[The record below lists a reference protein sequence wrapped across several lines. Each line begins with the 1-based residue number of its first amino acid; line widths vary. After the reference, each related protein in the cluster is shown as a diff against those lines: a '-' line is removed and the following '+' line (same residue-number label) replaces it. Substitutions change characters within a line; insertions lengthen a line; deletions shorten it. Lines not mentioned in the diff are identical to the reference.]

1 MYLHLFGT
9 IISDHGREGFVIAF
23 SQQKSVV
30 LLLAVVA
37 CVFSANAQQPIVSP
51 LPPVSTQQVSNEIRS
66 FLGREVAA
74 HVADIHSLDPPQER
88 VVGAL
93 TTGEFS
99 WGTFM
104 RTLAIYSVLS
114 GERRIAG
121 RDIPELIGQM
131 GLIEA
136 KNGGK
141 SFAQLYA
148 ALALR
153 QFGTELAAN
162 QIWQSLAPEQRNAWR
177 SLLDPARFYDQTTRK
192 VINLPENY
200 FGVAARIAAMD
211 AQLGFIADRGYVNDV
226 LDRAADQF
234 TKGNLYADDAFP
246 TGRFDRYSN
255 EYARYVYEAAQD
267 AGRQDLMAALAPSL
281 KAQMRTWWD
290 LLAADGYSYPWGR
303 SLGAIS
309 YMDTI
314 EIVAFVARYP
324 EFRPAPLPQLASAY
338 YAAWQW
344 LKSDFQPERHLLNVF
359 GYGRGNYDY
368 INPQREWQQT
378 TGFFGKVSNSQY
390 YFEKAMQQENIT
402 SFAASLVLPEV
413 ARFEY
418 FRKKPRPAGVWL
430 VRRGGLRFALPITT
444 GAHPGVAD
452 YLSAPYGLP
461 GFAAPVE
468 QFVPVLTP
476 YLELDDGRVL
486 VASDLA
492 DEITPSPDGLSL
504 SAVWRQWAVVAG
516 KTNEHISPG
525 LTTVV
530 TWRILGDSLVR
541 TETISASQPVRLR
554 SFSVV
559 VPSTGQVCATHF
571 TNSLRTDRCDSPEG
585 SWEVTVKRSD
595 WPLHVS
601 LRATGDTALNRGN
614 RGALPLYLEF
624 ESSNVELR
632 PGQPMHWEIQL
643 RAILAGASGTGGSRN
658 TGLPTLTTNPDSDY
672 LH

>member
-1 MYLHLFGT
+1 
-9 IISDHGREGFVIAF
+9 VIDF
-23 SQQKSVV
+23 SPQRSVV
-30 LLLAVVA
+30 LLLAVIA
-37 CVFSANAQQPIVSP
+37 CVFSAEAQKPVASTPP
-51 LPPVSTQQVSNEIRS
+51 LPSVSTQQFSREVRD
-66 FLGREVAA
+66 FLGREIAA
-74 HVADIHSLDPPQER
+74 HVADIHSIDPPQER

-104 RTLAIYSVLS
+104 RTLAIYSALS

-121 RDIPELIGQM
+121 RDIAELIGHM
-131 GLIEA
+131 GLIES

-153 QFGTELAAN
+153 QFGADLGAN
-162 QIWQSLAPEQRNAWR
+162 PIWQSLSSEQKNAWR
-177 SLLDPARFYDQTTRK
+177 SLLDPARFYDRTTRK

-200 FGVAARIAAMD
+200 FGVAARIASID
-211 AQLGFIADRGYVNDV
+211 AQLGFITDRGYVNDV
-226 LDRAADQF
+226 LDRAAEQF

-267 AGRQDLMAALAPSL
+267 AGRQDLTAALAPSL

-290 LLAADGYSYPWGR
+290 LLSADGYSYPWGR

-309 YMDTI
+309 YMDTM

-324 EFRPAPLPQLASAY
+324 QFRPAPLAQLASAY
-338 YAAWQW
+338 YKAWQW
-344 LKSDFQPERHLLNVF
+344 LKADFQPDRHLLNVF

-402 SFAASLVLPEV
+402 SFAASLALPQL

-418 FRKKPRPAGVWL
+418 FRKAPRPAGVWL
-430 VRRGGLRFALPITT
+430 VRRGALRFAMPITT

-468 QFVPVLTP
+468 QFVPILTP
-476 YLELDDGRVL
+476 YLQLEDGRVL

-492 DEITPSPDGLSL
+492 DEIAPSDDGLSL
-504 SAVWRQWAVVAG
+504 RAVWKQWSVVAG
-516 KTNEHISPG
+516 KANAHTSPG

-530 TWRILGDSLVR
+530 TWKILGDSLIR
-541 TETISASQPVRLR
+541 TETISASEPLRVRR
-554 SFSVV
+554 FWVV
-559 VPSTGQVCATHF
+559 VPSTGDACVTHF
-571 TNSLRTDRCDSPEG
+571 TGRLRTDHCDSPEG
-585 SWEVTVKRSD
+585 SWEATVKTSD
-595 WPLHVS
+595 WPLQVS
-601 LRATGDTALNRGN
+601 LRATGDSAMGRGN

-624 ESSNVELR
+624 ESSNIELR
-632 PGQPMHWEIQL
+632 PDKPMHWEIVL
-643 RAILAGASGTGGSRN
+643 RAIPAGASGTRTSHDP
-658 TGLPTLTTNPDSDY
+658 GLPEVPANPGSDY